1 MLFWYNRYMNKTN
14 YTVNHYTPKQGRFP
28 VFIADNLDICDPVL
42 AFDEIME
49 EIEIWRYLK
58 PDLFSF
64 RDTGYASLRELE
76 DRCKVNLRY
85 MYLMDYE
92 TPSYKTFGNFINE
105 ELNDSIEEI
114 FKAVNEYIFE
124 KEGVDLQHIY
134 IDGSKFEAN
143 ANKYTFVWKKGTETK
158 SMLSFHLTA

>member
-1 MLFWYNRYMNKTN
+1 MTKNN
-14 YTVNHYTPKQGRFP
+14 YTINHYTPKQGRFP

-42 AFDEIME
+42 AFDRIME

-58 PDLFSF
+58 PDGYKEPGRPGYNKVNMLKTILFSF
-64 RDTGYASLRELE
+64 RDTGYASLREIE

-92 TPSYKTFGNFINE
+92 TPSYRSFGNFINE
-105 ELNDSIEEI
+105 ELNNSIEEI
-114 FKAVNEYIFE
+114 FKAVNEYIFQ
-124 KEGVDLQHIY
+124 KESVDLQHIY

-143 ANKYTFVWKKGTETK
+143 ANKYTFVWKKRN
-158 SMLSFHLTA
+158 

>member
-1 MLFWYNRYMNKTN
+1 M
-14 YTVNHYTPKQGRFP
+14 
-28 VFIADNLDICDPVL
+28 FIADNLDICDPVL

-58 PDLFSF
+58 PDGYKEPGRPRYNKVNMLKTILFSF

-114 FKAVNEYIFE
+114 FKAVNEYI
-124 KEGVDLQHIY
+124 I
-134 IDGSKFEAN
+134 
-143 ANKYTFVWKKGTETK
+143 TVWSIFPYHSLTK
-158 SMLSFHLTA
+158 STISRFR